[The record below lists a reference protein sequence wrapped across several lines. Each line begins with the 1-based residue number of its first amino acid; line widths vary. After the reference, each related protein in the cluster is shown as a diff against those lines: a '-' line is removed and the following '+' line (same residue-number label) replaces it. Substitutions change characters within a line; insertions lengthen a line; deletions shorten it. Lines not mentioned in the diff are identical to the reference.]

1 MKNNNEKR
9 GGAERLFD
17 AVTEIDHD
25 LVDGSRP
32 KDAKRRSHAVR
43 KGIIAAV
50 VAAAMALGV
59 VGGIALHERRGKNAG
74 GADEKTP
81 APVADDRE
89 RFNPFVVSAEYPVY
103 ETAKECMLAAR
114 EAEKNVSEET
124 KKALISIAKER
135 LTNAENKNAVIAPVS
150 IYMALGVLSEVSAGE
165 TQQQIL
171 DLLNADNTDVVGEQV
186 GAIWDTCYS
195 MGDWYKDALAEI
207 DKEFGKETPYDADDG
222 VHSLIGASLWL
233 DNRYEYNMDLL
244 ESVAEKYK
252 ASSFIGQFGTE
263 EYNEVFREWLAEQTQ
278 GVYPGDGNVGFDPK
292 TTFAVAT
299 SIYFKSSWSPSFDAE
314 KNTDGIFHGATKDDN
329 CVYMNE
335 DTDLGIYRG
344 DGFLIAEMLLSDPGS
359 RFAHVWFAL
368 PDEGQSVDAVASS
381 DELWEFITSCE
392 GQVPASD
399 RQKISLSMPK
409 FSVENK
415 SDFIPYLRELGVT
428 DVFDAE
434 KADFSP
440 LGKMFSSASV
450 GLFDH
455 NVHVSVNENG
465 LEGAGYSTSALMKGI
480 DPSDPIDEFILDRPF
495 AFFVTTYEGLPLFAG
510 VVNQIN

>member
-1 MKNNNEKR
+1 MKNEDKR
-9 GGAERLFD
+9 GVEKLFD
-17 AVTEIDHD
+17 AVTDIDAD
-25 LVDGSRP
+25 LIDGSRP
-32 KDAKRRSHAVR
+32 KDARKRPGAVR
-43 KGIIAAV
+43 RGIIAAV

-59 VGGIALHERRGKNAG
+59 VGGIALHEKRGKDAG
-74 GADEKTP
+74 GETGEETP
-81 APVADDRE
+81 APAADDRE

-103 ETAKECMLAAR
+103 ETAKECMLTAR

-186 GAIWDTCYS
+186 GAIWGTCYS
-195 MGDWYKDALAEI
+195 KGDLQKDAYAALGQ
-207 DKEFGKETPYDADDG
+207 DSPYDVDDG

-314 KNTDGIFHGATKDDN
+314 KNTDGIFHGATKDDD
-329 CVYMNE
+329 CVYMNKE
-335 DTDLGIYRG
+335 TELNVFRG
-344 DGFLIAEMLLSDPGS
+344 DGFLLTDMEIYNPSGGY
-359 RFAHVWFAL
+359 AHVWFAL

-381 DELWEFITSCE
+381 DELWDYITGYEECLPKSE
-392 GQVPASD
+392 KG
-399 RQKISLSMPK
+399 KISFSMPK

-415 SDFIPYLRELGVT
+415 SDFIPYLKELGVT
-428 DVFDAE
+428 DMFDAE

-440 LGKMFSSASV
+440 LGKMFSSATV
-450 GLFDH
+450 ELFDH

-465 LEGAGYSTSALMKGI
+465 FEGAGYSIAGTYKGI